1 MSGFQLVYPMTAMV
15 LLTFGV
21 AVVLFRARIR
31 SMREGHTPVSYFR
44 TLAGSPAEQEYL
56 AKPTR
61 HFANLFEVPT
71 LFYAGCLAAMVTG
84 VTGTWVVA
92 LAWAYVAMR
101 YAHAFIHLGGNRVR
115 HRMRAY
121 FVSWIC
127 LLALWITVAVGV
139 ATRH

>member
-1 MSGFQLVYPMTAMV
+1 MLAMV
-15 LLTFGV
+15 LLTFAV
-21 AVVLFRARIR
+21 LVVLFRSRVR
-31 SMREGHTPVSYFR
+31 MVREGLAPVSYFR
-44 TLAGSPAEQEYL
+44 TFQGSVETPEYS
-56 AKPTR
+56 AKPNR
-61 HFANLFEVPT
+61 HFANLFEAPV

>member
-1 MSGFQLVYPMTAMV
+1 MLAMV
-15 LLTFGV
+15 LLTFAV
-21 AVVLFRARIR
+21 LVVLFRSRVR
-31 SMREGHTPVSYFR
+31 MVREGLAPVSYFR
-44 TLAGSPAEQEYL
+44 TFQGSVETPEYS
-56 AKPTR
+56 AKPNR
-61 HFANLFEVPT
+61 HFANLSEAPV